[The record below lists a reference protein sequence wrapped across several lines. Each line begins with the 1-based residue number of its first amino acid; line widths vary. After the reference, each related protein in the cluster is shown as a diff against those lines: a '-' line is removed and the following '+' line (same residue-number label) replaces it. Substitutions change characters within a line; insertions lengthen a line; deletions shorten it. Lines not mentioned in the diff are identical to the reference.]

1 MSKRVWHEL
10 RVREKVGPDR
20 YVKKSKFY
28 EVRSPGDAV
37 AIYEKH
43 CGVEHTIMWCGKDR
57 RHDPDRLV
65 IYVENTLF
73 RSLQQER
80 VRPKGAFRELSSFF
94 GLGDELL
101 RGLRKGGDAVA
112 RVGAGRSNN
121 RK

>member
-20 YVKKSKFY
+20 FVKKSKFY

-43 CGVEHTIMWCGKDR
+43 CRVEHTIMWCGRDR
-57 RHDPDRLV
+57 RHDPDRLAN
-65 IYVENTLF
+65 YFENTLF

-80 VRPKGAFRELSSFF
+80 ARPKSAFGELSSFF

-101 RGLRKGGDAVA
+101 RGLRKGGGAVGK
-112 RVGAGRSNN
+112 VEAGRSNS
-121 RK
+121 KK